1 MQSRLDKS
9 GTHHERLCTFTGTL
23 RPRFPVGHDLFPEV
37 QASHHKARS
46 VGPPSHDKCFSILL
60 KVRAENGEERTVA
73 VHLEVPPYGNGRSR
87 NEWVSAFN
95 SLMCRKLP
103 IYKVDSPVA
112 QSSSD
117 EDDG

>member
-1 MQSRLDKS
+1 M
-9 GTHHERLCTFTGTL
+9 
-23 RPRFPVGHDLFPEV
+23 
-37 QASHHKARS
+37 QASHHKARHAD
-46 VGPPSHDKCFSILL
+46 PPSHDKCFSILL

-103 IYKVDSPVA
+103 IYKKESPA
-112 QSSSD
+112 QSDDD
-117 EDDG
+117 EDE